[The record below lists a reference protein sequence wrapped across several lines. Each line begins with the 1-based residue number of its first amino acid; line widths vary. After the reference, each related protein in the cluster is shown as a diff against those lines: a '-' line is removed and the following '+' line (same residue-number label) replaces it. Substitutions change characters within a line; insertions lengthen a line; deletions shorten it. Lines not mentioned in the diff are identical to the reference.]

1 MTEARP
7 PHAKEC
13 FPMTPVEWLLVEL
26 ILAPIVGG
34 LIAYG
39 VVLWFGHGR
48 ALDHR

>member
-1 MTEARP
+1 
-7 PHAKEC
+7 
-13 FPMTPVEWLLVEL
+13 MTPVEWLLVEL

-39 VVLWFGHGR
+39 VVLWVGHGR